1 MGGTRSAY
9 NILVRVAEGRGPQ
22 TEVVIQHPSGTADNT
37 VICVID
43 PTGFD
48 PLDNFR
54 DFTIVIIE
62 RRILLKWILNK
73 YYRKIGT
80 ECDY

>member
-9 NILVRVAEGRGPQ
+9 NILVRLALWRGPEGEIVTQ
-22 TEVVIQHPSGTADNT
+22 QPSSTADNT
-37 VICVID
+37 VICVIG

-54 DFTIVIIE
+54 DFTLVTLEI
-62 RRILLKWILNK
+62 
-73 YYRKIGT
+73 
-80 ECDY
+80 